1 MKIFQAMASW
11 KGALLAKRSETFYLR
26 KKFEDTLLVLLSC
39 LFTVSL
45 TTGIAS
51 FVYDSLIASAQM
63 IEGSKPNG

>member
-1 MKIFQAMASW
+1 M
-11 KGALLAKRSETFYLR
+11 AKRSETFYLR
-26 KKFEDTLLVLLSC
+26 KKFEDTLLVLLAC